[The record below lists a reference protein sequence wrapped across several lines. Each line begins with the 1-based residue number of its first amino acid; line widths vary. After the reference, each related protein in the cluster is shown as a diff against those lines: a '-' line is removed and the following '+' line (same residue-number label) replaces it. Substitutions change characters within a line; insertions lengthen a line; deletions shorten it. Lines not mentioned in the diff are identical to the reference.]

1 MAEEKVFDLDVITP
15 DRVFCREKA
24 VMVEM
29 NTKEG
34 QLGIYKEHVPTTCI
48 LSPGV
53 LTIHLGGGE
62 TKKAALH
69 GGFAEIMKDKVT
81 VLAEAAE
88 WPDEID
94 VNRAEAAKE
103 RAESRIQ
110 GHAENVDIARAEM
123 ALRRALTRLKAVK

>member
-1 MAEEKVFDLDVITP
+1 
-15 DRVFCREKA
+15 
-24 VMVEM
+24 
-29 NTKEG
+29 
-34 QLGIYKEHVPTTCI
+34 
-48 LSPGV
+48 
-53 LTIHLGGGE
+53 
-62 TKKAALH
+62 
-69 GGFAEIMKDKVT
+69 MKDKVT